1 MRLFQERA
9 CMAGTRTYPLVRLQ
23 EMPQGHIA
31 GCAGLATD
39 PILPMNLF
47 ETLHAWLVKII
58 SKMNR
63 QTYSEEQ
70 QFKNY
75 AALVRREQ
83 RKRARFI
90 RECERGNPCRFP
102 TAPTKSSKK
111 GNTSHGS

>member
-9 CMAGTRTYPLVRLQ
+9 CVEGSWTHPLVRLQ
-23 EMPQGHIA
+23 EMPQINSA
-31 GCAGLATD
+31 GSAGLATD
-39 PILPMNLF
+39 PRLPMKAF
-47 ETLHAWLVKII
+47 ETLHAWLVKLI

-111 GNTSHGS
+111 GNTSLGS